1 MFAGGSPSG
10 SFLRGSSMSSS
21 ESSTFIS
28 EGKKETRKVTE
39 ETYHTIK
46 FVHVIIAIVF
56 IFRDDI
62 IRECLTSELVD
73 GPSNELETRI
83 EGEMSRKSKTRIGET
98 HLFLP
103 RRFEISNFTPGSSSS
118 STSISSPR
126 ETENEKIVPLVV
138 PLYQSRAVCIWQI

>member
-1 MFAGGSPSG
+1 
-10 SFLRGSSMSSS
+10 MSSS
-21 ESSTFIS
+21 ESLTFIS

-62 IRECLTSELVD
+62 ICECLTSELVD
-73 GPSNELETRI
+73 GPSNELETGI
-83 EGEMSRKSKTRIGET
+83 EGEMSRKSKTRIDET
-98 HLFLP
+98 HHFLP

-118 STSISSPR
+118 STSISSSPG
-126 ETENEKIVPLVV
+126 ETENEIIVPLVV
-138 PLYQSRAVCIWQI
+138 PLYQSRAICIWQI